1 MELVIRN
8 KGCMVAKI
16 TGPHASHALEQLRVN
31 LTPVKKSEKSKCM
44 AVYRLNDNLRMPI
57 EAGGMGVNIFLWE
70 HDTTV
75 AVFL

>member
-1 MELVIRN
+1 VL
-8 KGCMVAKI
+8 G
-16 TGPHASHALEQLRVN
+16 QLKED